1 MRLMIFI
8 CCIFLLTPQRTALA
22 HPHVWTDMIIKILFD
37 DTGKAYGL
45 HQTWLFDDYY
55 TAYAVEGTDR
65 DGDGTPDQGELDEIM
80 KVNMEHLK
88 EYGYFTE
95 ATFKDEVLKLK
106 PVTDMSTRMLD
117 KRLEMSFVTPFEE
130 PVSVAG
136 TDFSYAIFDP
146 TYYVEMLH
154 AETDMA
160 VIISGAPEGCAY
172 KLIPPNPDP
181 SAVAQAA
188 MLDAS
193 ERGATGLGSFFA
205 ERVSLTCPIE

>member
-1 MRLMIFI
+1 MRLLIIIFGL
-8 CCIFLLTPQRTALA
+8 FLLTPTQLVFA
-22 HPHVWTDMIIKILFD
+22 HPHVWTDMTIKILFD
-37 DTGKAYGL
+37 DTGRAYGL

-65 DGDGTPDQGELDEIM
+65 NGDGTPNQEELDEIL

-95 ATFKDEVLKLK
+95 AMIKEKPLKLK
-106 PVTDMSTRMLD
+106 PVTDMSTRMVD

-136 TDFSYAIFDP
+136 KSFSYAIFDP
-146 TYYVEMLH
+146 TYYVDMLH
-154 AETDMA
+154 AEIDMP
-160 VIISGAPEGCAY
+160 VIISGAPDGCEY
-172 KLIPPNPDP
+172 KLTPPNPNP

-188 MLDAS
+188 MLDS
-193 ERGATGLGSFFA
+193 SQRGETGLGSFFA
-205 ERVSLTCPIE
+205 ERVSLTCPEE

>member
-1 MRLMIFI
+1 MRLIIFI
-8 CCIFLLTPQRTALA
+8 CCLFLLTPQQLAFA
-22 HPHVWTDMIIKILFD
+22 HPHVWTDMTIKILFD
-37 DTGKAYGL
+37 DNGQAYGL

-65 DGDGTPDQGELDEIM
+65 DEDGFPDQEELEEIM

-95 ATFKDEVLKLK
+95 ATFKEDVLKLK
-106 PVTDMSTRMLD
+106 PVTDMSTRMVD
-117 KRLEMSFVTPFEE
+117 KRLEMSFVIPFKE

-136 TDFSYAIFDP
+136 SNFSYAIFDP

-154 AETDMA
+154 AETDTP
-160 VIISGAPEGCAY
+160 VIIEGAPEGCSYTLA
-172 KLIPPNPDP
+172 PPNPNP
-181 SAVAQAA
+181 NAVAQAA

-193 ERGATGLGSFFA
+193 QRGETGLGTFFA
-205 ERVSLTCPIE
+205 ERVSLTCPEE